1 MSESEHPEMKTSTD
15 PPPVKAVRTEEP
27 QAPFG
32 QDEPN
37 PEVVSD
43 LTAEDQ
49 GVEDVDPGLGGYEA
63 RDPKSEMPRIPSTPD
78 TQDDS
83 HPHGGEPKTD
93 KEPPASTNRV

>member
-1 MSESEHPEMKTSTD
+1 MSESEHPEMKKSAD
-15 PPPVKAVRTEEP
+15 PPPIQAVRTEEP

-43 LTAEDQ
+43 ATADETA
-49 GVEDVDPGLGGYEA
+49 GATDPGLGGYKD
-63 RDPKSEMPRIPSTPD
+63 RDPKTEMPRVPSAPD

-83 HPHGGEPKTD
+83 HPHGGAPKTD
-93 KEPPASTNRV
+93 KEPPASTDRV

>member
-1 MSESEHPEMKTSTD
+1 MSESEHPEIKKSAD

-32 QDEPN
+32 ADEPN
-37 PEVVSD
+37 PDVVSD

-49 GVEDVDPGLGGYEA
+49 GVENVDPGLGGYEG
-63 RDPKSEMPRIPSTPD
+63 RDPKTEMPRIPSEPD